1 MAFEYD
7 WFKKA
12 VPSLKTVGE
21 DKELELLLIQDRI
34 HITYLPHIPVYDEKI
49 KKDSIKK
56 QRKRWMI
63 TQFDILRL
71 AIQYLQKRG

>member
-34 HITYLPHIPVYDEKI
+34 HITYLPHIPVYDEK
-49 KKDSIKK
+49 S
-56 QRKRWMI
+56 KRQHKEA
-63 TQFDILRL
+63 T
-71 AIQYLQKRG
+71 